1 MTNELYDIIL
11 TYSELYCQDLDYGE
25 LKSIVDNNGVT
36 DAEEFLK
43 GEFEISDTKVEIT
56 EEMVEFFN
64 KEVVSSAEYI
74 LQDYKEELRSQL
86 EVAIEDTVRN
96 IDDEGILDAKD
107 IAYVLTNEAASYLRP
122 GY

>member
-1 MTNELYDIIL
+1 MTNELYDILL
-11 TYSELYCQDLDYGE
+11 TYSEMYCQDLDYSE
-25 LKSIVDNNGVT
+25 LKSIVDNNGVN

-56 EEMVEFFN
+56 KEMIEFFN
-64 KEVVSSAEYI
+64 KEVISSAEYI

-86 EVAIEDTVRN
+86 EIAIEDTVRN

-107 IAYVLTNEAASYLRP
+107 IAYILTNEAVSYLRP
-122 GY
+122 DY

>member
-1 MTNELYDIIL
+1 M
-11 TYSELYCQDLDYGE
+11 YCQDLDYSE
-25 LKSIVDNNGVT
+25 LKSIVDNNGVN

-56 EEMVEFFN
+56 KEMIEFFN
-64 KEVVSSAEYI
+64 KEVISSAEYI

-86 EVAIEDTVRN
+86 EIAIEDTVRN

-107 IAYVLTNEAASYLRP
+107 IAYILTNEAVSYLRP
-122 GY
+122 DY

>member
-11 TYSELYCQDLDYGE
+11 TYSEVYCQDLDYGE
-25 LKSIVDNNGVT
+25 LKSIVDNNGVN

-56 EEMVEFFN
+56 EEMIEFFN

-86 EVAIEDTVRN
+86 EVAIEDTIRN

-107 IAYVLTNEAASYLRP
+107 IAYILTNEAASYLRP
-122 GY
+122 DY